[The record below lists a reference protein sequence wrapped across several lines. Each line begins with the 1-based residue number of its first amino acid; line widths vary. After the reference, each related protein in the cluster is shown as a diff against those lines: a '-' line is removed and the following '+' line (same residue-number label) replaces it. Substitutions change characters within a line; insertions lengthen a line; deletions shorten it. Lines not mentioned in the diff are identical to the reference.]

1 MQTNRLNT
9 LIKNIFGSFIIKGL
23 SILISFFTIPAY
35 LNYFENETISGVWLT
50 ILGMLTWI
58 TIFDLGVGN
67 GLRNIIVKYLDNDR
81 YKVKEYVSSAY
92 FILSILC
99 IILIF
104 VGNIMAKFINFND
117 LFNVKSTI
125 INPKVLDITVTYV
138 FVGILF
144 YFVIKV
150 ISSLLLA
157 IEKTTL
163 VNFAQLVTSFLN
175 LIYVLLMKES
185 NSQIALL
192 EIAKFYIFSLNIP
205 YILLSVYMF
214 IFGKIKYIR
223 PTINTI
229 SLSKSI
235 EVLTLGSNFFIIQLF
250 LLIINS
256 TNEFLISFLYGP
268 NYVIQYQVYYKIF
281 YLMVTLF
288 SLISNPIWSNIALA
302 WAQKDIQWIIKIRK
316 KLLYLSIMVSLLFL
330 ILMIIFPIIVNIW
343 IGDNFN
349 YNIIYGLI
357 FSIFCILS
365 IFQLSSTSI
374 ANGIGKLKVQMVCFL
389 CGAIIK
395 IPCVF
400 ILFNLGMSWISVVVT
415 NVLILSV
422 FNVFQERALNKL
434 FNGYCS

>member
-1 MQTNRLNT
+1 MQTNRLNN

-175 LIYVLLMKES
+175 LIYILLMKES

-214 IFGKIKYIR
+214 IFGKFKYIR

-302 WAQKDIQWIIKIRK
+302 WVQKDIQWIIKIRK

-357 FSIFCILS
+357 FSIFCILT

-374 ANGIGKLKVQMVCFL
+374 ANGIGELKVQMVCFL